1 MINLFVRQAAGL
13 RRLDPAPSTLPD
25 DCIWVDLIEPSAEE
39 ERLIEQALGIDV
51 PTREEMKE
59 IEASSRLYEEHGALF
74 MTATVATKL
83 DTDLPESTQVTFI
96 LAKNRL
102 VTNRYVDPLPFRRF
116 IAYAERHPTSCTS
129 APILLAGL
137 IESVINRIADVLER
151 VGGDLDTLSAEIF
164 APPRKRRAGARDF
177 RLVLDRI
184 GQSGDLTSKARESL
198 VSIGRVVAFVQQS
211 VLIPLEKETKERFRS
226 LSRDVLAL
234 SDHSSFLG
242 NKVTFL
248 LEATL
253 GMINIDQNNIIKIFS
268 VVTVFMLPPS
278 VIVGWFGMNF
288 PHLPWLSTPHGPL
301 IALGLMLL
309 SAMIPFAIFKRLR
322 WL

>member
-1 MINLFVRQAAGL
+1 MINVFVKQAAGL
-13 RRLDPAPSTLPD
+13 KRLDPPPSTLPD
-25 DCIWVDLIEPSAEE
+25 DCIWVDLIDPSAEE
-39 ERLIEQALGIDV
+39 ERMIEQALGIDV

-83 DTDLPESTQVTFI
+83 DTDLPESAQVTFI

-116 IAYAERHPTSCTS
+116 IAYAERHPSSCTT
-129 APILLAGL
+129 APVVLAGV

-151 VGGDLDTLSAEIF
+151 VGGDLDVLSSEIF
-164 APPRKRRAGARDF
+164 APPRKRRSGARDF
-177 RLVLDRI
+177 RLTLDRI

-211 VLIPLEKETKERFRS
+211 ALIPLEKETKDRFRS

-288 PHLPWLSTPHGPL
+288 QHLPWLRLDHGPL

-309 SAMIPFAIFKRLR
+309 SALLPYAIFKRLG

>member
-1 MINLFVRQAAGL
+1 MINLFVRQTQGL
-13 RRLDPAPSTLPD
+13 KRLDPSPATVPD
-25 DCIWVDLIEPSAEE
+25 DCIWVDLVEPSADE
-39 ERLIEQALGIDV
+39 ERMIEQVLAIDV

-83 DTDLPESTQVTFI
+83 DTDLPESAQVTFI

-102 VTNRYVDPLPFRRF
+102 ITNRYVDPLPFRRF
-116 IAYAERHPTSCTS
+116 IAYAERHPSTCTS
-129 APILLAGL
+129 APVVLAGL

-151 VGGDLDTLSAEIF
+151 VGTDLDVLSTEIF
-164 APPRKRRAGARDF
+164 APPRKRRAAARNF

-198 VSIGRVVAFVQQS
+198 VSLGRVLAFVQQS
-211 VLIPLEKETKERFRS
+211 PLIPLDRETKDRFRS

-242 NKVTFL
+242 NKTTFL

-288 PHLPWLSTPHGPL
+288 QHLPWLSTTHGPL

-309 SAMIPFAIFKRLR
+309 SALVPFAIFKRLG

>member
-1 MINLFVRQAAGL
+1 MINLFVRQAQGL
-13 RRLDPAPSTLPD
+13 KRLDTVPATLPD
-25 DCIWVDLIEPSAEE
+25 DCIWVDLVEPKPDE
-39 ERLIEQALGIDV
+39 ERMIEQALAIDV

-74 MTATVATKL
+74 MTATVATRL
-83 DTDLPESTQVTFI
+83 DTDLPESAQVTFI

-116 IAYAERHPTSCTS
+116 IAYAERHPSTCTS
-129 APILLAGL
+129 APVVLAGL
-137 IESVINRIADVLER
+137 VESIINRIADVLER
-151 VGGDLDTLSAEIF
+151 AGTDLDALSSEIF
-164 APPRKRRAGARDF
+164 APPRKRRATPRNF

-184 GQSGDLTSKARESL
+184 GQSGDFTSKARESL
-198 VSIGRVVAFVQQS
+198 VSLGRLVAFVQQS
-211 VLIPLEKETKERFRS
+211 PLIPLDRETKDRFRS
-226 LSRDVLAL
+226 LSRDVLSL

-288 PHLPWLSTPHGPL
+288 GHLPWLALEHGPV
-301 IALGLMLL
+301 IALALMLL
-309 SAMIPFAIFKRLR
+309 SALIPFAIFKRLG

>member
-1 MINLFVRQAAGL
+1 MINVFVKQAQGL
-13 RRLDPAPSTLPD
+13 KRLDPAPTTLPD
-25 DCIWVDLIEPSAEE
+25 DCIWVDLVEPSGDE
-39 ERLIEQALGIDV
+39 ERMIEHALAIDV

-83 DTDLPESTQVTFI
+83 DTDLPESAQVTFI
-96 LAKNRL
+96 LAQNRL

-116 IAYAERHPTSCTS
+116 IAYAERHPGACAN
-129 APILLAGL
+129 APSVLAGL
-137 IESVINRIADVLER
+137 VESIINRIADVLER
-151 VGGDLDTLSAEIF
+151 VGSDLDQLSTEIF
-164 APPRKRRAGARDF
+164 APPRKRQRAARNF

-184 GQSGDLTSKARESL
+184 GQAGDLTSKARESL
-198 VSIGRVVAFVQQS
+198 VSLGRVCAFVQQS
-211 VLIPLEKETKERFRS
+211 PLLKLDKATIERFRS

-234 SDHSSFLG
+234 SDHASFLG
-242 NKVTFL
+242 NKTTFL

-288 PHLPWLSTPHGPL
+288 QHLPWLQAEHGPL

-309 SAMIPFAIFKRLR
+309 SALIPFAIFKRLG

>member
-1 MINLFVRQAAGL
+1 
-13 RRLDPAPSTLPD
+13 
-25 DCIWVDLIEPSAEE
+25 
-39 ERLIEQALGIDV
+39 
-51 PTREEMKE
+51 
-59 IEASSRLYEEHGALF
+59 
-74 MTATVATKL
+74 
-83 DTDLPESTQVTFI
+83 
-96 LAKNRL
+96 
-102 VTNRYVDPLPFRRF
+102 
-116 IAYAERHPTSCTS
+116 
-129 APILLAGL
+129 
-137 IESVINRIADVLER
+137 VINRIADVLER
-151 VGGDLDTLSAEIF
+151 VGTDLDTLSAEIF
-164 APPRKRRAGARDF
+164 APPRRRLRAARNF

-198 VSIGRVVAFVQQS
+198 VSLGRVLAFVQQS
-211 VLIPLEKETKERFRS
+211 PLIPLDKATTERFRS

-242 NKVTFL
+242 NKTTFL

-288 PHLPWLSTPHGPL
+288 AHLPWLQTDHGPL

-309 SAMIPFAIFKRLR
+309 SALIPFAIFKRLG

>member
-1 MINLFVRQAAGL
+1 MINLFVKQAAGL
-13 RRLDPAPSTLPD
+13 KRLDPAPSTLPD
-25 DCIWVDLIEPSAEE
+25 DCIWVDLIEPSANE
-39 ERLIEQALGIDV
+39 ERMIEQALGIDV

-83 DTDLPESTQVTFI
+83 DTDLPENAQVTFI

-116 IAYAERHPTSCTS
+116 IAYAERHPSSCTT
-129 APILLAGL
+129 APIVLAGL

-164 APPRKRRAGARDF
+164 APPRKRRTGARDF

-198 VSIGRVVAFVQQS
+198 VSIGRIVAFVQQS

-288 PHLPWLSTPHGPL
+288 PHLPWLSAPHGPL

>member
-1 MINLFVRQAAGL
+1 MINLFVRQAQGL
-13 RRLDPAPSTLPD
+13 KRLDPAPASLPD
-25 DCIWVDLIEPSAEE
+25 DCIWVDLIEPSPDE
-39 ERLIEQALGIDV
+39 ERMIEQALAIDV

-74 MTATVATKL
+74 MTATVATRL
-83 DTDLPESTQVTFI
+83 DTDLPESAQVTFI

-116 IAYAERHPTSCTS
+116 IAFAERHPATCTS
-129 APILLAGL
+129 APVVLAGL
-137 IESVINRIADVLER
+137 VESIINRIADVLER
-151 VGGDLDTLSAEIF
+151 AGADLDALSSEIF
-164 APPRKRRAGARDF
+164 TPPRKRRATPRNF

-198 VSIGRVVAFVQQS
+198 VSLGRVIAFVQQS
-211 VLIPLEKETKERFRS
+211 PLIPLDRELKDRFRS
-226 LSRDVLAL
+226 LSRDVLSL

-288 PHLPWLSTPHGPL
+288 AQLPWLAEPHGPL
-301 IALGLMLL
+301 IALALMLL
-309 SAMIPFAIFKRLR
+309 SALIPFAIFKRLG

>member
-1 MINLFVRQAAGL
+1 MINIFIKQAQGL
-13 RRLDPAPSTLPD
+13 KRLDPAPATLPD
-25 DCIWVDLIEPSAEE
+25 DCIWVDLVEPSAEE
-39 ERLIEQALGIDV
+39 ERMIEHALAIDV

-83 DTDLPESTQVTFI
+83 DTDLPESAQVTFI

-116 IAYAERHPTSCTS
+116 IVYAERHPSACTS
-129 APILLAGL
+129 APVVLAGL
-137 IESVINRIADVLER
+137 IESVINRIADVIER
-151 VGGDLDTLSAEIF
+151 VGADLDTLSAEIF
-164 APPRKRRAGARDF
+164 APPRKRRGGPRDF

-198 VSIGRVVAFVQQS
+198 VSLGRVLAFVQQS
-211 VLIPLEKETKERFRS
+211 ALIPLDRDIKDRFRS
-226 LSRDVLAL
+226 LSRDVLSL

-242 NKVTFL
+242 NKTTFL

-268 VVTVFMLPPS
+268 VVTVFLLPPS

-288 PHLPWLSTPHGPL
+288 PQLPWLGLPHGPL

-309 SAMIPFAIFKRLR
+309 SAIIPFAIFKRLR

>member
-1 MINLFVRQAAGL
+1 V
-13 RRLDPAPSTLPD
+13 
-25 DCIWVDLIEPSAEE
+25 V
-39 ERLIEQALGIDV
+39 
-51 PTREEMKE
+51 
-59 IEASSRLYEEHGALF
+59 
-74 MTATVATKL
+74 
-83 DTDLPESTQVTFI
+83 
-96 LAKNRL
+96 
-102 VTNRYVDPLPFRRF
+102 
-116 IAYAERHPTSCTS
+116 
-129 APILLAGL
+129 LAGV

-151 VGGDLDTLSAEIF
+151 VGGDLDVLSSEIF
-164 APPRKRRAGARDF
+164 APPRKRRSGARDF
-177 RLVLDRI
+177 RQMLDRI

-211 VLIPLEKETKERFRS
+211 ALIPLEKETKDRFRS

-268 VVTVFMLPPS
+268 VVTVFLLPPS

-288 PHLPWLSTPHGPL
+288 PQLPWLSTPHGPL

>member
-268 VVTVFMLPPS
+268 VVTVFLLPPS

>member
-1 MINLFVRQAAGL
+1 MINLFVRQAHGL
-13 RRLDPAPSTLPD
+13 KRLDPAPAALPD
-25 DCIWVDLIEPSAEE
+25 ECIWVDLVEPSPDE
-39 ERLIEQALGIDV
+39 ERMIEQALAIDV

-83 DTDLPESTQVTFI
+83 DTDLPESAQVTFI
-96 LAKNRL
+96 LKKNRL

-116 IAYAERHPTSCTS
+116 IAYAERHPSSSSS
-129 APILLAGL
+129 APVLLSGL

-151 VGGDLDTLSAEIF
+151 VGTDLDTLSAEIF
-164 APPRKRRAGARDF
+164 APPRRRLRAARNF

-198 VSIGRVVAFVQQS
+198 VSLGRVLAFVQQS
-211 VLIPLEKETKERFRS
+211 PLIPLDKATTERFRS

-242 NKVTFL
+242 NKTTFL

-288 PHLPWLSTPHGPL
+288 SHLPWLQTDHGPL

-309 SAMIPFAIFKRLR
+309 SALIPFAIFKRLG

>member
-1 MINLFVRQAAGL
+1 MINVFVKQAQGL
-13 RRLDPAPSTLPD
+13 KRLDPPPATLPD
-25 DCIWVDLIEPSAEE
+25 DAIWVDLVEPSADEE
-39 ERLIEQALGIDV
+39 GMIERALAIDV

-59 IEASSRLYEEHGALF
+59 IEASSRLYEEHDALF

-83 DTDLPESTQVTFI
+83 DTDLPESAQVTFI

-129 APILLAGL
+129 APVVLAGL
-137 IESVINRIADVLER
+137 VESIINRIADVLER
-151 VGGDLDTLSAEIF
+151 VGGDLDQLSTEIF
-164 APPRKRRAGARDF
+164 APPRRRSRMARNF
-177 RLVLDRI
+177 RLVIDRI

-198 VSIGRVVAFVQQS
+198 VSLGRIVAFVQQS
-211 VLIPLEKETKERFRS
+211 PLIPLEKDTKERFRS

-234 SDHSSFLG
+234 SDHSSFL
-242 NKVTFL
+242 NSKTSFL

-288 PHLPWLSTPHGPL
+288 QHLPWLQTEHGPL
-301 IALGLMLL
+301 IALGMMLL
-309 SAMIPFAIFKRLR
+309 SALIPYAIFKRLG

>member
-1 MINLFVRQAAGL
+1 MINVFVKQAQGL
-13 RRLDPAPSTLPD
+13 KRLDPAPATLPD
-25 DCIWVDLIEPSAEE
+25 DCIWVDLVEPSGDEE
-39 ERLIEQALGIDV
+39 LMIEHALGIDV

-83 DTDLPESTQVTFI
+83 DTDLPESVQVTFI

-116 IAYAERHPTSCTS
+116 IAYAERHAASCTS
-129 APILLAGL
+129 APIVLSGI

-151 VGGDLDTLSAEIF
+151 VGTDLDQLSTEIF
-164 APPRKRRAGARDF
+164 APPRRKMRAARNF

-184 GQSGDLTSKARESL
+184 GQAGDLTSKARESL
-198 VSIGRVVAFVQQS
+198 VSLGRVCAFVQQS
-211 VLIPLEKETKERFRS
+211 PLLKLDKATVERFRS

-242 NKVTFL
+242 NKTTFL

-268 VVTVFMLPPS
+268 VVTVFLLPPS

-288 PHLPWLSTPHGPL
+288 GHLPWLQEEHGPL

-309 SAMIPFAIFKRLR
+309 SALIPYAIFKRLG